1 MKIRRE
7 FLLNKKLKSLYS
19 FHTHFL
25 KNYINVARIYSQTF
39 TCFPFWYSK
48 IWNQLLGLLKVTK
61 GQRRQHEEIMPTN
74 FKIPLFSQI
83 AVSWTFSFLQ
93 FIYILL
99 LFVVKCNFF
108 SNYSSTN
115 FQKQKLSRVSETTA
129 WAKFQQ
135 NCL

>member
-1 MKIRRE
+1 
-7 FLLNKKLKSLYS
+7 
-19 FHTHFL
+19 
-25 KNYINVARIYSQTF
+25 
-39 TCFPFWYSK
+39 
-48 IWNQLLGLLKVTK
+48 
-61 GQRRQHEEIMPTN
+61 MPTN